1 MSTGFFFHK
10 NSHIRIISWLWG
22 HRTFRW
28 AAMTNPPKGSPLWH
42 LEIPKEEHLPAH
54 EDEEAHVVH
63 CFFSCLSYS
72 QFASLHNPFG
82 PKPWRCTKSA
92 DLRSAVSPGEKSV
105 KSLGIEAPDLWWWTL
120 LPITFTRIV
129 ELRKVAVAIICGL
142 LKKAPKHLEKKR
154 WGVFLLFF
162 GWGGKIWTKNG
173 EISCDFWDVLQIV
186 WPSGCLH
193 LWILLLQMQIL
204 PSLEMFRRCTCLE
217 IHSNLNRSSQAFS
230 INTC

>member
-42 LEIPKEEHLPAH
+42 LEIPKEEQLPAH

-154 WGVFLLFF
+154 WGCFFVVFWMGWKNLDKKRWNIMWFLRCVTNCLALRLPPPLDSSAANANPANF
-162 GWGGKIWTKNG
+162 G
-173 EISCDFWDVLQIV
+173 DV
-186 WPSGCLH
+186 
-193 LWILLLQMQIL
+193 
-204 PSLEMFRRCTCLE
+204 
-217 IHSNLNRSSQAFS
+217 
-230 INTC
+230 